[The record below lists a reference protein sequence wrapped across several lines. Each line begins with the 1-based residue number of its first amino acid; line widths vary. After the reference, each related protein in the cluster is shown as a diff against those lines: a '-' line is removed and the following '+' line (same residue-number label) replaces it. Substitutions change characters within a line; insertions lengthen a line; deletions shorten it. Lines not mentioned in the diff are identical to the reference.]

1 MEMIKSLFRAN
12 FFTTGLAMFAMFFG
26 SGNLV
31 FPVSMGQLAGGQN
44 FWAMS
49 GLFIT
54 AVFLPFSTLCLM
66 LMFNGDYDQFFKKIG
81 VVPGKIVAFATL
93 ALIGPFGVLP
103 RCIAFSYSTFSIYFS
118 SVTLAEYAL
127 VACIVIFLL
136 SIKENDVVGILG
148 NFLTP
153 LLLISLAYI
162 IAKGLMAEPI
172 IGDPVAPASNFEIMK
187 TGFFEGYKT
196 FDIFA
201 ALFFSAAIIPAF
213 KNVLGNDLLAC
224 KKSLVKLAVKSSLV
238 GMVLLFA
245 VYCGLSFVAANLRGA
260 LADVPGD
267 KLLGNI
273 ANLTIG
279 SGGGL
284 AANMVVSL
292 ACLTTAISLAV
303 VSAEFFKR
311 EIFRGK
317 VKYLSS
323 LSLVMVISLVFS
335 LLGFDGIMRL
345 VIPILMVLCP
355 AVIVLIIVNGLNLF
369 WGFKYI
375 RVPVYSVFFISLGVM
390 MFC

>member
-1 MEMIKSLFRAN
+1 
-12 FFTTGLAMFAMFFG
+12 MFAMFFG

-31 FPVSMGQLAGGQN
+31 FPVSMGQLAGEQN
-44 FWAMS
+44 IWAMS

-66 LMFNGDYDQFFKKIG
+66 LLFNGDYDQFFKKIG
-81 VVPGKIVAFATL
+81 IVPGKIVAFATL

-103 RCIAFSYSTFSIYFS
+103 RCIAFSYSTFSIYFA
-118 SVTLAEYAL
+118 SVSLAEYSL
-127 VACIVIFLL
+127 VACIIVFLL
-136 SIKENDVVGILG
+136 SVKENDVVGIIG

-153 LLLISLAYI
+153 ILLLSLI
-162 IAKGLMAEPI
+162 FIVIKGLYADAIP
-172 IGDPVAPASNFEIMK
+172 GDTAVSATNFEIFK

-201 ALFFSAAIIPAF
+201 ALFFSSAIIPAF
-213 KNVLGNDLLAC
+213 HNVLGKNLVVC
-224 KKSLVKLAVKSSLV
+224 KKSLIKLAVKSSLV
-238 GMVLLFA
+238 GMFLLFA

-260 LADVPGD
+260 LAGVPGD

-279 SGGGL
+279 TGGGL
-284 AANMVVSL
+284 AANTVVSL

-311 EIFRGK
+311 EIFRNK
-317 VKYLSS
+317 VNYVSS
-323 LSLVMVISLVFS
+323 LSLVMIISLVFS
-335 LLGFDGIMRL
+335 LLGFDGIMSL
-345 VIPILMVLCP
+345 VIPILMVMCP
-355 AVIVLIIVNGLNLF
+355 AVITLIIVNALNFF

-375 RVPVYSVFFISLGVM
+375 QAPVYSVFLISLGAM
-390 MFC
+390 LFC